1 LNLITEKLLGGQGY
15 IELAIPIHDGYDS
28 TFVLRPDILNRTD
41 ASAYQEALDICN
53 TKIWSKKLDFKYYC
67 RSQKK
72 WFEVKPKLSN
82 INKRPMNHLVL
93 KVGNYSM
100 RYIH

>member
-1 LNLITEKLLGGQGY
+1 LNINRKLLGAQGY

-82 INKRPMNHLVL
+82 INKDL
-93 KVGNYSM
+93 
-100 RYIH
+100 